1 MKGFFQLKRRWIA
14 PILLVSLMACSG
26 LQTAPPP
33 ESQEE
38 HLKKRA
44 TEYWQHRIA
53 ERTDQAYAYED
64 ARLRKDLSLP
74 DYVRNVGAGINWM
87 EADIQKVVIDG
98 NRGEVTVTIRFI
110 NTMARYIPKEG
121 RKKTITDHWVFEE
134 NDWYHLIGTRK

>member
-1 MKGFFQLKRRWIA
+1 MKRFFQLKRQWIA

-38 HLKKRA
+38 RLKKRA

-74 DYVRNVGAGINWM
+74 AYVRNVGGGINWM

-98 NRGEVTVTIRFI
+98 NRGEVTMTIRFI
-110 NTMARYIPKEG
+110 NTMANYIPKEG